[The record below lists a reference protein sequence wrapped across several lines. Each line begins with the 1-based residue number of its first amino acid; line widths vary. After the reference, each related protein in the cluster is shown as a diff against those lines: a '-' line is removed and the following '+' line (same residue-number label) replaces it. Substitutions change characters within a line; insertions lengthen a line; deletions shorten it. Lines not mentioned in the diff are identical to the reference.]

1 MRILHIISQK
11 PDFTGSGKYVQ
22 EMIRQG
28 QNRGHESF
36 LLAGTSPDYQI
47 PTNLIKPDAFRVV
60 HFDGQDLP
68 FPVVGMSDVM
78 PYTSTICSTLT
89 HSQISEY
96 KNVFAKAIGA
106 AVKDLAPDLIHSNHL
121 WMATAVARQVAPHL
135 PLVTTS
141 HGSCLRQH
149 SLCSELGQSLGSSLR
164 HTERIIALFQQQKH
178 DIVQLLDVEPSK
190 VEIISGG
197 YNEECFY
204 FQEKTGNSPV
214 QLLYAGKLDASK
226 GVPWLLRSLK
236 KIHEPW
242 LLHLVGAGSGAQ
254 QDLCLELA
262 QSHEGRV
269 MVHGLLSHEQL
280 GKLMRQSHIFVLP
293 SFFEGLPLVLLEA
306 MACGCRIVSTDLP
319 GVRELFTTPHPH
331 MVRLVKL
338 PKLETV
344 DQPFQADEPFLE
356 EQLAQAIR
364 AAMTDIA
371 HGLEPDQEYI
381 RQITEPFTWKKIF
394 LKVEAVYNQVLKEK

>member
-178 DIVQLLDVEPSK
+178 DIVQLLDVEPNK

-197 YNEECFY
+197 YNEDCFY
-204 FQEKTGNSPV
+204 FQEKPSNPPV

-226 GVPWLLRSLK
+226 GVPWLLR
-236 KIHEPW
+236 
-242 LLHLVGAGSGAQ
+242 
-254 QDLCLELA
+254 C
-262 QSHEGRV
+262 
-269 MVHGLLSHEQL
+269 
-280 GKLMRQSHIFVLP
+280 
-293 SFFEGLPLVLLEA
+293 
-306 MACGCRIVSTDLP
+306 
-319 GVRELFTTPHPH
+319 
-331 MVRLVKL
+331 
-338 PKLETV
+338 
-344 DQPFQADEPFLE
+344 
-356 EQLAQAIR
+356 
-364 AAMTDIA
+364 
-371 HGLEPDQEYI
+371 
-381 RQITEPFTWKKIF
+381 
-394 LKVEAVYNQVLKEK
+394 